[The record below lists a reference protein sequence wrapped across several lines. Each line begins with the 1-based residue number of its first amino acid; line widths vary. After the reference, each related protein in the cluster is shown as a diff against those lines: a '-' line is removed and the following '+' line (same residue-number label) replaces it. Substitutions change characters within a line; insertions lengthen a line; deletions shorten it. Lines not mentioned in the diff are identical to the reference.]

1 MANRAFLSSWLALI
15 VSCTSPASFLIP
27 ARAQSGNTGGFQQK
41 LAGFRRR
48 YSNRPAMLRRID
60 KL

>member
-1 MANRAFLSSWLALI
+1 MARLLGSSDYDQLA
-15 VSCTSPASFLIP
+15 
-27 ARAQSGNTGGFQQK
+27 AQLQELRDACSQAGDVGGLEQK

-48 YSNRPAMLRRID
+48 YSNRPGMLRRIE